1 MALATNSWDCVD
13 MSSVLRDKYH
23 NLSILLSIYGIFGLL
38 SLINDRIFTFFAF
51 PGARLV
57 RRPVYI
63 RGKSKISFGRG
74 FTTGV
79 GVRLD
84 VFSDDSC
91 VRLVIGNDVQ
101 INDYVHIGVVERVE
115 IGNGVLIASKVFIS
129 DHNHGRYDNSDPE
142 SSPSIFPLNRP
153 LAAKP
158 VLINDRVWIGEH
170 VCILPGVTIGEGAV
184 IGAGSVVTRDVS
196 ANTIVAGNPA
206 RAIRV
211 YDEVSGA
218 WQKI

>member
-1 MALATNSWDCVD
+1 MC
-13 MSSVLRDKYH
+13 SVVRGKCL
-23 NLSILLSIYGIFGLL
+23 NLITLIRNYGVFGLV
-38 SLINDRIFTFFAF
+38 SLIIDRIFTFFSF

-57 RRPVYI
+57 RRPIYV
-63 RGKSKISFGRG
+63 RGKSKITWGRG

-84 VFSDDSC
+84 VFSDDAC

-101 INDYVHIGVVERVE
+101 INDYVHIGVVDRVE
-115 IGNGVLIASKVFIS
+115 IGNGVLVASKVFIS

-153 LAAKP
+153 LSAKP
-158 VLINDRVWIGEH
+158 VFIKDRAWIGEH
-170 VCILPGVTIGEGAV
+170 VCILPGVTIGEGSV
-184 IGAGSVVTRDVS
+184 VGAGSVVTHDVL

-206 RAIRV
+206 RVIRV

-218 WQKI
+218 WRKV